1 MAVRI
6 TVGGLMAF
14 RITFGGLVAF
24 SNDFCWT
31 GLASFVCVL
40 SPYLPI
46 YIRRI
51 ILEGPFDL
59 RSNIGS
65 IVLRVTLRQSSL
77 RRQPL
82 RVFPGHHARRIHR
95 VIGLART
102 ATGSPGRRPS

>member
-6 TVGGLMAF
+6 TFGGLMAF

-31 GLASFVCVL
+31 DLASFVCVL

-46 YIRRI
+46 RRI
-51 ILEGPFDL
+51 ILEGPFYL

-65 IVLRVTLRQSSL
+65 IVLRVALRQSSL
-77 RRQPL
+77 GRQPL

-102 ATGSPGRRPS
+102 STGSPGRRPSCD